1 MKKFFVFGLS
11 LALLVACLAGCA
23 ASPRAEN
30 AASDKGYYE
39 GVYDSVES
47 TEAER
52 PGENAAGLQNQK
64 LIRTVSVE
72 AETDDLDASLS
83 TLASR
88 ISAMGGYVED
98 QTIRSNASGSR
109 YASMT
114 IRVPVDQMDSF
125 VTYIRDQSNV
135 TYYTESAEDV
145 TLQYVATESRI
156 AALETERERL
166 MDLMAKAEDMSDL
179 LMIEQRLTDVLTEL
193 EQVQSQLRVYDNL
206 VDYGTIH
213 LSLSQV
219 KEYTYTTKS
228 GTEETIEFNE
238 ETGMVLYL
246 KSGYRSY
253 GTQATTYANYLDRN
267 NNVDDGYVA
276 KPGSSEHQTG
286 LCADILN
293 ADYAGR
299 PTMTQDFKWEP
310 EAQWMKDNCD
320 DYGFILRYTEE
331 AEETTGIKFEPWH
344 FRYVGETAAKYIMG
358 KGITLEEFTVEAQA
372 AMEDFLARGGNVEEQ
387 LEYEYKKLNV
397 PPASYLLDEFGED
410 GDVEVS
416 LVF

>member
-219 KEYTYTTKS
+219 KEYT
-228 GTEETIEFNE
+228 
-238 ETGMVLYL
+238 
-246 KSGYRSY
+246 
-253 GTQATTYANYLDRN
+253 
-267 NNVDDGYVA
+267 
-276 KPGSSEHQTG
+276 P
-286 LCADILN
+286 
-293 ADYAGR
+293 
-299 PTMTQDFKWEP
+299 
-310 EAQWMKDNCD
+310 
-320 DYGFILRYTEE
+320 
-331 AEETTGIKFEPWH
+331 
-344 FRYVGETAAKYIMG
+344 
-358 KGITLEEFTVEAQA
+358 
-372 AMEDFLARGGNVEEQ
+372 VEEQ
-387 LEYEYKKLNV
+387 DVWQRIGSGFMDGLENLGNGCVELFVMIVVAIPYLIPIGLISVVIILVVRNHRKKK
-397 PPASYLLDEFGED
+397 AQKEKE
-410 GDVEVS
+410 EKAE
-416 LVF
+416 